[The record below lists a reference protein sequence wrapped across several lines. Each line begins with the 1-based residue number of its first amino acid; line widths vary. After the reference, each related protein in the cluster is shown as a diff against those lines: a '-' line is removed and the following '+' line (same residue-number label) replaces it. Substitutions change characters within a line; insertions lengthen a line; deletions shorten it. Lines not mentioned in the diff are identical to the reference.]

1 MVNLYYSKHGKIWDN
16 VLIESR
22 KILDIAPVN
31 KKNIFVLPLLVRN
44 ILKIETGKTL
54 GYYKEPDGKIILAT
68 GGQLLLAAAKLTG
81 NNSMVL
87 PKDVRDALHINAT
100 TSTQKRIAFYQEP
113 DGKISLEISEIN
125 IDM

>member
-54 GYYKEPDGKIILAT
+54 GYYQEPDGKIILAT
-68 GGQLLLAAAKLTG
+68 GGQLLLAAAKLSG